1 MQSILRPWTTLIP
14 AVGVVIFALSG
25 AHPAN
30 GAPAA
35 DLQGIDKLHSQDVA
49 ATLSG
54 DPQALADLFTDDAVL
69 LEPDAPAVIGRKAIL
84 DGNKKEKIEHP
95 GGKTVKYKVDVK
107 DTQIVGDWAF
117 EWAYFESSYR
127 ETEKAPVQSF
137 RGKTLRVMKRQAD
150 GSWKFARMMWNLAE
164 DNGPPHP

>member
-1 MQSILRPWTTLIP
+1 MPRIQRPWTTLIP
-14 AVGVVIFALSG
+14 VVVVIFTLSS
-25 AHPAN
+25 AHAAN
-30 GAPAA
+30 SGSAA
-35 DLQGIDKLHSQDVA
+35 DLQGIEKLHSQDVA

-69 LEPDAPAVIGRKAIL
+69 LEPDAPAVIGKQAIL
-84 DGNKKEKIEHP
+84 DGNKKEKKEHP

-107 DTQIVGDWAF
+107 DSQILDGWAF
-117 EWAYFESSYR
+117 EWAYFETSYR
-127 ETEKAPVQSF
+127 ETDKAPVQSF
-137 RGKTLRVMKRQAD
+137 RGKALRVMKRQAD